1 VASEWHAEVRVMRNR
16 SLARCLK
23 SGSSATAKCHE
34 ILRLRAML
42 YGGSTTQLFDVFTK
56 AAKVCGCCICA
67 RRVFREWY
75 EMQSSREVM
84 CLGVGGYQDVNA
96 T

>member
-1 VASEWHAEVRVMRNR
+1 MLSDGFAGQLFGVFIKAVEVRGL
-16 SLARCLK
+16 S
-23 SGSSATAKCHE
+23 
-34 ILRLRAML
+34 
-42 YGGSTTQLFDVFTK
+42 
-56 AAKVCGCCICA
+56 ICV
-67 RRVFREWY
+67 RHVFREWY

>member
-1 VASEWHAEVRVMRNR
+1 MYDR
-16 SLARCLK
+16 SLARCES
-23 SGSSATAKCHE
+23 SGSGATAKCHE
-34 ILRLRAML
+34 IWRVRAML
-42 YGGSTTQLFDVFTK
+42 SDGFAGQLFGVFIK
-56 AAKVCGCCICA
+56 AVEVRGLSICV
-67 RRVFREWY
+67 RHVFREWY

>member
-1 VASEWHAEVRVMRNR
+1 MLRVM
-16 SLARCLK
+16 LC
-23 SGSSATAKCHE
+23 GEFT
-34 ILRLRAML
+34 
-42 YGGSTTQLFDVFTK
+42 GQLIGVCTK
-56 AAKVCGCCICA
+56 ATKVHGFCICV
-67 RRVFREWY
+67 RRVFRKWY